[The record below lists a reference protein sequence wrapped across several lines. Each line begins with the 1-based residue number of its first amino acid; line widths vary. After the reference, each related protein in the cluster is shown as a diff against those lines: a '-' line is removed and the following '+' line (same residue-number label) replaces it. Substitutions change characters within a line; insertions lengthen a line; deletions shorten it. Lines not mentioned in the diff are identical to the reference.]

1 MPGIMVTPENLR
13 KTGNDIKGKKNEVDE
28 AINKGNSMIEAL
40 RGEFKGNMAN
50 QVYEKWSEIL
60 PKLRQASAVLEEA
73 GVLLGKVGD
82 AFAEVD
88 NKRI

>member
-1 MPGIMVTPENLR
+1 MAGIMVTPENLH
-13 KTGNDIKGKKNEVDE
+13 KTGNDIKQKKVEVEE

-40 RGEFKGNMAN
+40 RGEFKGNLAN
-50 QVYEKWSEIL
+50 QVYQKWAEIL
-60 PKLRQASAVLEEA
+60 PKLRQSSQVLEEA